1 MARGFGSAM
10 KSIPAR
16 ILSVVAW
23 VASLLVITF
32 LEVPVGNG
40 ITIGLEV
47 SMDKIVRLTNVVKLP
62 VMWWP

>member
-1 MARGFGSAM
+1 M
-10 KSIPAR
+10 
-16 ILSVVAW
+16 AW

>member
-1 MARGFGSAM
+1 
-10 KSIPAR
+10 
-16 ILSVVAW
+16 
-23 VASLLVITF
+23 
-32 LEVPVGNG
+32 VPVGNG